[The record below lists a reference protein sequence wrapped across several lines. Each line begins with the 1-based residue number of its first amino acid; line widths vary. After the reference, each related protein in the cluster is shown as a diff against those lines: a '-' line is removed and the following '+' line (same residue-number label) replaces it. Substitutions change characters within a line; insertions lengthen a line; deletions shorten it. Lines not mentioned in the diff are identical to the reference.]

1 MSLSRHFGFAL
12 IIYGSSLSSSYA
24 ILRYLDVAK
33 SFEFHSEM
41 DFSLLIRFYP
51 YEWAFRIN
59 GLIIN
64 CYFIRS
70 G

>member
-1 MSLSRHFGFAL
+1 MSLSQHLGFAL
-12 IIYGSSLSSSYA
+12 IIYGSSLSSSDA

-51 YEWAFRIN
+51 YEWAFRM
-59 GLIIN
+59 GP
-64 CYFIRS
+64 YFIRS